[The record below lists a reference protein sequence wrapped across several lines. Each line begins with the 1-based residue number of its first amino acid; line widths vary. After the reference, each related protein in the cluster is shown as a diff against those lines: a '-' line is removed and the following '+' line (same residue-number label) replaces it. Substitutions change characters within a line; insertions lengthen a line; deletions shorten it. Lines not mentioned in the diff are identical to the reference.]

1 MMADRSSLLPVRMR
15 QLEPITLILCV
26 CVCGGGGGGGG
37 GRDGWR

>member
-37 GRDGWR
+37 RDGWR